1 MVDYEKK
8 YLELTSGFMKCV
20 DDISDEFP
28 YANGFEK
35 SIIALRR
42 KG

>member
-8 YLELTSGFMKCV
+8 YLELTRGLLKCI

-28 YANGFEK
+28 EASGFEK
-35 SIIALRR
+35 SVIALRR
-42 KG
+42 NG

>member
-8 YLELTSGFMKCV
+8 YLDLTTGFMKCIE
-20 DDISDEFP
+20 DISDEFP
-28 YANGFEK
+28 KATGFDK
-35 SIIALRR
+35 AVIALRR